1 MTFHVCCIY
10 ILIVYTTY
18 DCSRCSPNEWDNPH
32 PCNDD
37 CDEVEIDFNLHGC
50 FWHNWGSLMQQ
61 GSDICPR
68 YNCTAASV
76 NANFIVPIK
85 YILKWDILSFF
96 THSIYNDMTNDGLSF
111 RAPEDYMM
119 EQFVKEGKHYA
130 LIVRTEYI
138 DPGWVNEENGK
149 TKKWCAPIL
158 RVEVLATQGRKYLNS
173 GISKPCKKNM
183 YYKIHVV
190 T

>member
-1 MTFHVCCIY
+1 MFDIY
-10 ILIVYTTY
+10 INRASCDKHPSKRY
-18 DCSRCSPNEWDNPH
+18 DGHRILLLENELDKNNNWLDNGKH
-32 PCNDD
+32 RN
-37 CDEVEIDFNLHGC
+37 
-50 FWHNWGSLMQQ
+50 
-61 GSDICPR
+61 
-68 YNCTAASV
+68 
-76 NANFIVPIK
+76 
-85 YILKWDILSFF
+85 
-96 THSIYNDMTNDGLSF
+96 IYNDMTNDGLSF

-138 DPGWVNEENGK
+138 DPGWVNEKNGK

-190 T
+190 TYK